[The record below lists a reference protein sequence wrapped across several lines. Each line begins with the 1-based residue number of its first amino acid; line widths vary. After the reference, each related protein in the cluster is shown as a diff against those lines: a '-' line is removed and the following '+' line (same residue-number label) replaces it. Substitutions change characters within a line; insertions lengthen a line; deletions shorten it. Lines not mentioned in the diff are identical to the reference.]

1 MTGHHKQMPQ
11 FGRLNRPLF
20 IVGALLVVRDYGRMK
35 AAVTTVLRT

>member
-11 FGRLNRPLF
+11 VGKLTRF
-20 IVGALLVVRDYGRMK
+20 IVGALLVVRDHGPMK